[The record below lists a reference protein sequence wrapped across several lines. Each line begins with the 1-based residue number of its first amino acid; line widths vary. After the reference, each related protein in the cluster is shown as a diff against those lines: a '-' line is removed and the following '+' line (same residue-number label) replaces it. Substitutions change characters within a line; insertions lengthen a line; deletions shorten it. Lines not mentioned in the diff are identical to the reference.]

1 MEEIKNLTVTGVNH
15 YYKSEKVVIL
25 FDDETKYLTFSE
37 CSLIFDS
44 GIIGQKIKIA
54 EEYNGEMGFVIGLKS
69 IGLDADDYK
78 YFLLKGED
86 GQEHYQNQIRI
97 ACKSFEVG
105 FIGKGAL

>member
-15 YYKSEKVVIL
+15 YYKSEKAVIL

-54 EEYNGEMGFVIGLKS
+54 EE
-69 IGLDADDYK
+69 
-78 YFLLKGED
+78 
-86 GQEHYQNQIRI
+86 
-97 ACKSFEVG
+97 
-105 FIGKGAL
+105 